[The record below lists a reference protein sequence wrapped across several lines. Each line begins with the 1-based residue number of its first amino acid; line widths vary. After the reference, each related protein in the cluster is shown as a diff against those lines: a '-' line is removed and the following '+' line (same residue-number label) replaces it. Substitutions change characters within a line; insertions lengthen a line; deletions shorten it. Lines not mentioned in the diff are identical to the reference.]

1 MINKRLLEFTNEFRT
16 NYIDKENVLFVSS
29 VKMDENLA
37 YNNLCYET
45 IMSYNGNFFYQ
56 HKNSIKEATIDFYNN
71 IFNEILNG
79 KSIEEIKVLYA
90 NKEEMT

>member
-37 YNNLCYET
+37 YNNLC
-45 IMSYNGNFFYQ
+45 
-56 HKNSIKEATIDFYNN
+56 
-71 IFNEILNG
+71 
-79 KSIEEIKVLYA
+79 
-90 NKEEMT
+90 